1 MKKLKMGM
9 IGGGI
14 GSFIGAIHRNAAN
27 LDNCIELVSGSFSS
41 DFNNSLETGKNLYID
56 PKRIYKSYD
65 EMFFKES
72 NLDSKD
78 RIDFVSIV
86 TPNHIHFDPALK
98 ALENGFPVIIDKPMT
113 YDTEQAELLVKKVN
127 ETSLPFAVTHTYTG
141 YPMVKEAKSIISS
154 GKIGKLRKVAVEYPQ
169 GWLTSSLEK
178 TDNKQASWRTDPNKS
193 GKAGSMGD
201 IGTHAANMVEYVTS
215 KKIIKLYSKVNTVV
229 EGRLLED
236 DGNVLISLEDNIEGN
251 LMTSQ
256 IASGEENDLKI
267 RAWGDK
273 GGIEWKHSD
282 PNTLLLKLD
291 GQPTQVYRAGVDN
304 SYLSEFT
311 LANCRTPSG
320 HPEGFIEAFANIY
333 RNFSYAVNNYN
344 NSKKND
350 PKYDYPTVEEGLR
363 GMKFIDAVIESSK
376 SSNWINI

>member
-267 RAWGDK
+267 RVWGDK

-304 SYLSEFT
+304 SYLSEFA

-333 RNFSYAVNNYN
+333 RNFSYAVNNFN
-344 NSKKND
+344 NSKTND

>member
-113 YDTEQAELLVKKVN
+113 YDTEQAESLVKKVN

-201 IGTHAANMVEYVTS
+201 IGTHAANIVEYVTS

-267 RAWGDK
+267 RTWGDK

-291 GQPTQVYRAGVDN
+291 GQPTQIYRAGVDN
-304 SYLSEFT
+304 SYLSEFA

>member
-72 NLDSKD
+72 NLDSED

-304 SYLSEFT
+304 SYLSEFA

-333 RNFSYAVNNYN
+333 RNFSYAVNNFN

>member
-1 MKKLKMGM
+1 M

-127 ETSLPFAVTHTYTG
+127 ETRLPFAVTHTYTG

-304 SYLSEFT
+304 SYLSEFA

-333 RNFSYAVNNYN
+333 RNFSYAVNNFN

>member
-304 SYLSEFT
+304 SYLSEFA

-350 PKYDYPTVEEGLR
+350 PNYDYPTVEEGLR

>member
-113 YDTEQAELLVKKVN
+113 YDTEQAKLLVKKVN

-215 KKIIKLYSKVNTVV
+215 KKISKLYSKVNTVV

-304 SYLSEFT
+304 SYLSEFA

-333 RNFSYAVNNYN
+333 RNFSYAVNNFN